1 MEEKIQY
8 LESRIE
14 ALTAAL
20 KQRDEQLN
28 ALLTTITLLNARN
41 D

>member
-1 MEEKIQY
+1 MEQQIDF
-8 LESRIE
+8 LEARVK
-14 ALTAAL
+14 ALSDAL
-20 KQRDEQLN
+20 KERDEQIN